1 MSALRYARQNV
12 HEALSRQDIE
22 RLVRDITPLKGEEE
36 RSLTPAEREGL
47 RCYSEF
53 HMRRFC
59 YTVSVICGLVRRN
72 ASVFSV
78 GSFPNQIELL
88 TKHYLDVAIEGSAF
102 NPLDKRRCFTAAYEV
117 AGARHELPI
126 HLLNL
131 PAEPLPFPD
140 GSFDACFFFEV
151 IEHLPQRPDSV
162 VREIQR
168 VLKPGGLLF
177 TSTPNAQY
185 FHRILK
191 TIQGYCYSDV
201 DYHENPGERHERV
214 YSMTELTGLFGG
226 LGMRVIFSEHVQM
239 WPEPSETEMAYFR
252 ATPVFA
258 KVLDALGEAKFQ
270 HDSLFVV
277 AAAPG
282 IGLGPAV

>member
-1 MSALRYARQNV
+1 MSALRYSRQNV
-12 HEALSRQDIE
+12 REALSRQDIE
-22 RLVRDITPLKGEEE
+22 QIVREITPLQGEEE
-36 RSLTPAEREGL
+36 RSLTPEEREGL

-59 YTVSVICGLVRRN
+59 YTISVICGLVRRN
-72 ASVFSV
+72 ASVLSI

-88 TKHYLDVAIEGSAF
+88 TKHYLDAAIEGSAF
-102 NPLDKRRCFTAAYEV
+102 NPLDKRRSFTAAYEV
-117 AGARHELPI
+117 AGKRHELPI

-140 GSFDACFFFEV
+140 GCFDACFFFEV
-151 IEHLPQRPDSV
+151 IEHFPQRPESV

-214 YSMTELTGLFGG
+214 YSMEELTGLFGG

-239 WPEPSETEMAYFR
+239 WPEPSGAEMAHFR

-282 IGLGPAV
+282 IGLVPAV